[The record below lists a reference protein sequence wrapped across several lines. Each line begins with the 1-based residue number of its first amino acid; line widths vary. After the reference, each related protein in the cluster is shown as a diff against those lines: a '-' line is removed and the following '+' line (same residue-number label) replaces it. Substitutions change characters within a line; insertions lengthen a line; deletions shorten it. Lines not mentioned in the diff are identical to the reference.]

1 MINFDFSNTTE
12 IVFGKNTQSQI
23 GEKIR
28 KYSNCEKVLIVYGSG
43 RIKKS
48 GLFDTVTTSLEKH
61 GIGYL
66 ELGGVRPNPRLG
78 LVKQGI
84 ELCRR
89 ENIQFILAVGGG
101 SSIDTAKAIGVGVPY
116 KGDVWDFYL
125 GKDTPKVTLPT
136 AALLTIPAAGSESS
150 LSSVITNEDGWYK
163 KSINLDLI
171 RPVFSII
178 NPELTFSLPPYQI
191 GCGVV
196 DMMTHIMERY
206 FTNTDNVDL
215 TDRLCEAALKS
226 IIVNGL
232 TTLKEPGNY
241 DARAEIV
248 WAGTLAHNGLLN
260 TGRIQDWAS
269 HRIALEMSGKYDIA
283 HGASLSIVYPAWMEH
298 VYGHDKNR
306 FIQFAVR
313 VWDVDLS
320 YGKTDEICLEGIRR
334 MREFFEKLSMP
345 LTFEDAGLPVNAFEE
360 MADKATYG
368 DTIPVGNFVKIGK
381 VEMID
386 IYKHCTNQFR
396 KRF

>member
-1 MINFDFSNTTE
+1 MINFEFSNTTE
-12 IVFGKNTQSQI
+12 IVFGRNTQSQA

-28 KYSNCEKVLIVYGSG
+28 KYSNCEKVLIVYGSD
-43 RIKKS
+43 RIKKN
-48 GLFDTVTTSLEKH
+48 GLFDTVAASLKEQ
-61 GIGYL
+61 GIQYL
-66 ELGGVRPNPRLG
+66 ELGGVQPNPRLG
-78 LVKQGI
+78 LVKEGI

-89 ENIQFILAVGGG
+89 ENIGFILAIGGG

-116 KGDVWDFYL
+116 ERDVWNFYL
-125 GKDTPKVTLPT
+125 GKDIPRSTLPT
-136 AALLTIPAAGSESS
+136 AAILTIPAAGSESS

-178 NPELTFSLPPYQI
+178 NPELTFTLPPYQI

-232 TTLKEPGNY
+232 KTLKEPADY

-260 TGRIQDWAS
+260 TGRVQDWAS

-283 HGASLSIVYPAWMEH
+283 HGASLSIVYPSWMEY
-298 VYGHDKNR
+298 VYSHDKNR
-306 FIQFAVR
+306 FVQFAVR

-320 YGKTDEICLEGIRR
+320 YGKTDEICMEGIRR
-334 MREFFEKLSMP
+334 MREYFKALGMP
-345 LTFEDAGLPVNAFEE
+345 LTFSDAGLPADAFEE
-360 MADKATYG
+360 MADKATFG
-368 DTIPVGNFVKIGK
+368 DTVPVGNFVKIGK
-381 VEMID
+381 AEMIH
-386 IYKHCTNQFR
+386 IYKLCTEER
-396 KRF
+396 RL